1 MPQIQVTG
9 IVASPRKQMNT
20 DTLVQRILDGC
31 RKSGVLV
38 SKIYLDDLVIQP
50 CRACKVQ
57 DGSGCFF
64 QDGMEQIYELLEKA
78 DGLILGTP
86 VYYNSVSSQMKLMI
100 DRCYCLAKSV
110 VLPSGKRIYE
120 SAVNKKKKGMV
131 VSVGGSGSNPECV
144 LPVFDLWSPEVN
156 LSIVDS
162 ILVTHTQLGKAPIE
176 SDELLLEAFLKGEK
190 FARLLQPE
198 CPERHV

>member
-1 MPQIQVTG
+1 MPQIQITG

-31 RKSGVLV
+31 QKSGAAV
-38 SKIYLDDLVIQP
+38 SKIYLDDLAIQP
-50 CRACKVQ
+50 CRACKSQ
-57 DGSGCFF
+57 DGSGCLH
-64 QDGMEQIYELLEKA
+64 QDDMDQIYELLEKA

-100 DRCYCLAKSV
+100 DRSYCLAKPV
-110 VLPSGKRIYE
+110 ILPSGKRVYE
-120 SAVNKKKKGMV
+120 STVKKKKMGMV

-162 ILVTHTQLGKAPIE
+162 ILVTHAQLGKAPIE
-176 SDELLLEAFLKGEK
+176 SAELLLEAFSKGER
-190 FARLLQPE
+190 FVRLLHSSLMPSL
-198 CPERHV
+198 R

>member
-20 DTLVQRILDGC
+20 DTLVQKILDGC
-31 RKSGVLV
+31 QKSGAAV
-38 SKIYLDDLVIQP
+38 SKIYLNDLVIQP
-50 CRACKVQ
+50 CRACKSQ
-57 DGSGCFF
+57 DGSGCLY
-64 QDGMEQIYELLEKA
+64 QDGMEQIYELFEKA

-100 DRCYCLAKSV
+100 DRSYCLAKPV
-110 VLPSGKRIYE
+110 ITPSGKRIYE
-120 SAVNKKKKGMV
+120 SAVKKMKKGMV

-144 LPVFDLWSPEVN
+144 LPVFELWSPEVN

-162 ILVTHTQLGKAPIE
+162 ILVTHAQLGKAPKE
-176 SDELLLEAFLKGEK
+176 SAELLLEAFSKGEK
-190 FARLLQPE
+190 FARLLQAE
-198 CPERHV
+198 NQERHI